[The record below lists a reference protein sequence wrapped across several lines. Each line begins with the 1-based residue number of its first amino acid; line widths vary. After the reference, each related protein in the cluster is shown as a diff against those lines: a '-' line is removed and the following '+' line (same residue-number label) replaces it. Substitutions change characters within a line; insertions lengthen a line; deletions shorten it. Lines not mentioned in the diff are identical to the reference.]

1 MASEIPSCL
10 LSYFL
15 HFLLQAV
22 NNPAL
27 FFNNPALLS
36 DKGGLFDSGESEQK
50 NTKKVSKIFGSL
62 RKKLYLCT
70 IEIKAGR
77 SHPM

>member
-1 MASEIPSCL
+1 MASEIASCL

-15 HFLLQAV
+15 HFLLQAD

-27 FFNNPALLS
+27 LSNNPALLS
-36 DKGGLFDSGESEQK
+36 DKGGLFDSRESEQI
-50 NTKKVSKIFGSL
+50 NMKKVSKIFGSL

-70 IEIKAGR
+70 I
-77 SHPM
+77 